1 MQCPNSVLGPCTDRL
16 SLILGIMKDLIRDT
30 IFSHALRLMTGGK
43 VFKYPEEEDSS
54 LWKKYVHTEKSAN
67 MAKHGQV
74 QPPTDNEQQSRS
86 SSSSTVVPSRR
97 SGGVN
102 GASGHPIDKEKGKDV
117 YVVDWYGPDD
127 PEVRSPSLPYVH

>member
-1 MQCPNSVLGPCTDRL
+1 
-16 SLILGIMKDLIRDT
+16 MKELIRDT
-30 IFSHALRLMTGGK
+30 IFSHTLRLMTGGK

-67 MAKHGQV
+67 MAKYGQV
-74 QPPTDNEQQSRS
+74 QPPEDSEQQARESQTRS

-97 SGGVN
+97 SEGVN
-102 GASGHPIDKEKGKDV
+102 GASGQTIDKEKGKDV

-127 PEVRSPSLPYVH
+127 PEVSSPSLFGCTMA

>member
-1 MQCPNSVLGPCTDRL
+1 
-16 SLILGIMKDLIRDT
+16 MKELIRDT
-30 IFSHALRLMTGGK
+30 IFSHTLRLMTGGK

-67 MAKHGQV
+67 MAKYGQV
-74 QPPTDNEQQSRS
+74 QPPEDSEQQAREPQTRS

-97 SGGVN
+97 SEGVN

-127 PEVRSPSLPYVH
+127 PEVSSPSLSGGTMA